1 MSKFKKMKLV
11 PIDYVCESNNNSSN
25 RLDND
30 ISKIYNTSH
39 NEDIKARLY
48 TNALKK
54 YLFKTFKYKNL
65 NKVIDKNKNLLL
77 DIPKASSNVDK
88 TDLFEFEPTITSTP
102 TIETSSTQNEQEST
116 LKNQTIIRKPR
127 EKKLQAKRNI
137 KKYFNNLSSDLSDP
151 KDLTWINY

>member
-25 RLDND
+25 KLDIE

-54 YLFKTFKYKNL
+54 YLFKTFKYKNI
-65 NKVIDKNKNLLL
+65 NKVIEKNKNLSL
-77 DIPKASSNVDK
+77 DIPKASSNIDQ
-88 TDLFEFEPTITSTP
+88 TDILEFKPTITSTP
-102 TIETSSTQNEQEST
+102 TIETSLTQNEQDST

-127 EKKLQAKRNI
+127 EK
-137 KKYFNNLSSDLSDP
+137 
-151 KDLTWINY
+151 NYKQKEK